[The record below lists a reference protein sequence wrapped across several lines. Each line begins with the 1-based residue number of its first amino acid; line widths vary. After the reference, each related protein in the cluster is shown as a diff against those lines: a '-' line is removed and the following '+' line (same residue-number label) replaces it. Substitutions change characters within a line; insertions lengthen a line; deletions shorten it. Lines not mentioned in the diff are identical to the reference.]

1 VNLLPPFAKEDR
13 RWVSRFSLR
22 ESRGGVGV
30 AAANGLMVRTG
41 IAAIAPRIDGMGGQL
56 RIRSVVRRADN

>member
-1 VNLLPPFAKEDR
+1 
-13 RWVSRFSLR
+13 LR

-41 IAAIAPRIDGMGGQL
+41 IANNC
-56 RIRSVVRRADN
+56 SNN